1 METPFGRLRFLYVGA
16 RDMDQDLAYYRSVL
30 GAERVWHFEAFGAR
44 VAAVRLG
51 EGPLF
56 LLADHRPAPS
66 CLPIYEVA
74 NIEATMNAL
83 TRRGWEAEGE
93 PFEIPNGPC
102 CLFHDTS
109 GNELAIFQDVR
120 PGALEGVS
128 TTRKTKTQR
137 AIARADLGDGLG
149 LRGDSPRYRVDQV
162 STNRDVM
169 THAG

>member
-74 NIEATMNAL
+74 NLGVTLKSL
-83 TRRGWEAEGE
+83 TGRGWSAEGE

-102 CLFHDTS
+102 CLFHDPS

-120 PGALEGVS
+120 PGAMEG
-128 TTRKTKTQR
+128 
-137 AIARADLGDGLG
+137 AFD
-149 LRGDSPRYRVDQV
+149 DSENENAV
-162 STNRDVM
+162 RDSQS
-169 THAG
+169 